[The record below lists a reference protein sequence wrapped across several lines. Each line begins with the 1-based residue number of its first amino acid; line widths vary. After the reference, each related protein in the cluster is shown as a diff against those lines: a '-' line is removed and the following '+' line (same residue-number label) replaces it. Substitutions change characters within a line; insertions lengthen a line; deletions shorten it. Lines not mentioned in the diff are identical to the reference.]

1 MSTHVS
7 FAHTSALFN
16 DYIYCWFCR
25 PMFIIVLIPKHTVLG
40 AETRAQWVKRLLR
53 KQRNLSSDP
62 LHVRKSWTEQHTPMT
77 PVLGEETAKFWGL
90 SQHSQSGEL
99 QVLRKPVF
107 LKKGK
112 KQQRKTLNADLCEST
127 CACALAR
134 AHTRFLIKIKFQIKS
149 FFLVKPCLFCISK
162 VNHGTEPI
170 HPKGFQLFFLSQD

>member
-1 MSTHVS
+1 MSTTNLSCQTWTSSTVLHTSELQGSSDCTSQKPRSHHYYYFPLLIFKKSSEPRLNVSLTMSTHVS
-7 FAHTSALFN
+7 LAHTPALFN
-16 DYIYCWFCR
+16 DYIYCWLCR

-62 LHVRKSWTEQHTPMT
+62 LHVCKSWTEQHTPMI

-107 LKKGK
+107 
-112 KQQRKTLNADLCEST
+112 
-127 CACALAR
+127 
-134 AHTRFLIKIKFQIKS
+134 
-149 FFLVKPCLFCISK
+149 
-162 VNHGTEPI
+162 
-170 HPKGFQLFFLSQD
+170 